1 MSVFRKGLFMSG
13 LGETIYIIL
22 SDEDEG
28 SIYGAFRNKVDAE
41 KEIKVMYENG
51 FYGGLEVREEDLC

>member
-1 MSVFRKGLFMSG
+1 MSG